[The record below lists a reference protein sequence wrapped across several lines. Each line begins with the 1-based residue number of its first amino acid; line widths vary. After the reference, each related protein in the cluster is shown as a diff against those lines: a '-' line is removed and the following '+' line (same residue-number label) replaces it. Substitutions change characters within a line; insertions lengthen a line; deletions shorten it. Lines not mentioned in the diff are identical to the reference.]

1 MFCFNFWTFFGVLI
15 DYCAIIQPAS
25 RYKDTS
31 DSTHRTCK
39 ATQHKSRSTRGRNS
53 PRPQSSSRSVPRP
66 KSQNHSAAAKKSPG
80 DRNRFMSTAER
91 VNTANICYW
100 PLDLFLLKR
109 LFQWPGIHV
118 QCTYSISF
126 FLVGLILRGV
136 VWWHV
141 IRIYVVNC

>member
-39 ATQHKSRSTRGRNS
+39 ATQHKSRSTRGCNS

-91 VNTANICYW
+91 VVRLDERDRYRQLVAQFTTIQTPESVGPTWNRTMDE
-100 PLDLFLLKR
+100 PLQVQTDFLTKTR
-109 LFQWPGIHV
+109 SHARWV
-118 QCTYSISF
+118 
-126 FLVGLILRGV
+126 
-136 VWWHV
+136 
-141 IRIYVVNC
+141 